1 MKHEPENVGFAD
13 YLLCALCLAIL
24 ALAFA
29 WAA

>member
-1 MKHEPENVGFAD
+1 MKPEPENAGFAD